1 MSDSVWPHRWQP
13 TRLRHPWD
21 SPGKNTGVG
30 CHFLLQCMRVKSES
44 EVAQSFPTLSDAM
57 DCSLPGSSV
66 HGFSRQEYW
75 SGVPL
80 PSPTVVAS
88 GFICLMS
95 YGIFPDQGSDPC
107 LLHWQSDFLWL
118 NHREALFCYLNI
130 TQSSVF
136 KFPCFSKYKNEKEI
150 FIFHR
155 CDHSWCPFRNAQ
167 LQTVQNHSYSHWGF
181 DLSTFREGLA

>member
-1 MSDSVWPHRWQP
+1 MAALQASPSLGFSWQEHWSGFP
-13 TRLRHPWD
+13 FP
-21 SPGKNTGVG
+21 SPM
-30 CHFLLQCMRVKSES
+30 HES
-44 EVAQSFPTLSDAM
+44 EKWKWSRQSFPTLSDAM
-57 DCSLPGSSV
+57 DCSLQGSSV
-66 HGFSRQEYW
+66 HGFSRHEYW